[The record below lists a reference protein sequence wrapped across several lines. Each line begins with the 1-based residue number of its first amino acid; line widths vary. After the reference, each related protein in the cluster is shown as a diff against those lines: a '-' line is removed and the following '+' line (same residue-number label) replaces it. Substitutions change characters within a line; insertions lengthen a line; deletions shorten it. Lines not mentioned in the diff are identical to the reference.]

1 MATYLTASKQLLN
14 NYACIST
21 LEPTD
26 IQVGDSIVVASIGAP
41 FNGTFTVLSCPQYE
55 YTGIDSTT
63 GEWLFNENVP
73 RANQVLYACTGDAVE
88 YNAFYTGTVTFT
100 PTCTWV
106 TVANLVT
113 YLGVSITNPSDDYTL
128 ATQAVSA
135 GNQFCSR
142 RRAEAGYNDSLSTS
156 PSGDVTL
163 GTIMYCAAL
172 WRSRGSL
179 ENVFAS
185 FDNMGSAPQQSMTP
199 IVKQL
204 LGIDRPA
211 VA

>member
-1 MATYLTASKQLLN
+1 MATYQTASKQLLD

-26 IQVGDSIVVASIGAP
+26 IQVGDTVVVASLGSP
-41 FNGTFTVLSCPQYE
+41 FNGTYTVLSCPQYK
-55 YTGIDSTT
+55 YTGVDSTT
-63 GEWLFNENVP
+63 GEWLFDATVAIP
-73 RANQVLYACTGDAVE
+73 NQILFACTGSDVDFVAI
-88 YNAFYTGTVTFT
+88 YSGTISFT

-185 FDNMGSAPQQSMTP
+185 FDNMGTAPQQSMTP

>member
-1 MATYLTASKQLLN
+1 MATYATASKQLLD

-26 IQVGDSIVVASIGAP
+26 IQVGDSVVVGALGAP
-41 FNGTFTVLSCPQYE
+41 FNGTFTVLACPQYQYVGVDGE
-55 YTGIDSTT
+55 T
-63 GEWLFNENVP
+63 GEFNYNVNVAVPNQILF
-73 RANQVLYACTGDAVE
+73 ACTGADVE
-88 YNAFYTGTVTFT
+88 FVAIYTGTVAFT
-100 PTCTWV
+100 PTCTWI
-106 TVANLVT
+106 TAANLVT

-128 ATQAVSA
+128 ITQAVSA
-135 GNQFCSR
+135 SNQFCSR
-142 RRAEAGYNDSLSTS
+142 RRAEALYNDNLTTS

-163 GTIMYCAAL
+163 GTLMYAAAL

-185 FDNMGSAPQQSMTP
+185 FDNMGTAPQQSLTP

>member
-1 MATYLTASKQLLN
+1 MATYLTASKQLLD

-26 IQVGDSIVVASIGAP
+26 IQVGDSVVVASIGAP

-55 YTGIDSTT
+55 YVGVDGIT

-73 RANQVLYACTGDAVE
+73 RANQVLFACTGDAVV
-88 YNAFYTGTVTFT
+88 YAAFYTGTVTFT

>member
-26 IQVGDSIVVASIGAP
+26 IQVGDTIVVASISAP

-63 GEWLFNENVP
+63 GEWTFNENVARP
-73 RANQVLYACTGDAVE
+73 NQVLYACTGDAVE
-88 YNAFYTGTVTFT
+88 YAAFYTGTVAFT

-106 TVANLVT
+106 TAANLVT

-128 ATQAVSA
+128 ITQAVSA

-163 GTIMYCAAL
+163 GTLMYCAAL

-185 FDNMGSAPQQSMTP
+185 FEGMGSAPQQSLTP

>member
-26 IQVGDSIVVASIGAP
+26 IQVGDSIVIASVGAP
-41 FNGTFTVLSCPQYE
+41 FDGTFTVLSCPQYE

-63 GEWLFNENVP
+63 GEWTFNETVA
-73 RANQVLYACTGDAVE
+73 RANQVLYACTGTAVE
-88 YNAFYTGTVTFT
+88 YAAFYTGTVAFT

-106 TVANLVT
+106 TAANLVT

-128 ATQAVSA
+128 ITQAVSA

-163 GTIMYCAAL
+163 GTLMYCAAL

-185 FDNMGSAPQQSMTP
+185 FEGMGSAPQQSLTP

>member
-1 MATYLTASKQLLN
+1 AL
-14 NYACIST
+14 
-21 LEPTD
+21 
-26 IQVGDSIVVASIGAP
+26 
-41 FNGTFTVLSCPQYE
+41 PQYK
-55 YTGIDSTT
+55 YIGVDNTT
-63 GEWLFNENVP
+63 GELLYDENIAVP
-73 RANQVLYACTGDAVE
+73 NQLLYACTGSSVE
-88 YNAFYTGTVTFT
+88 FVVDYSGTVTYT
-100 PTCTWV
+100 QTCTWI
-106 TVANLVT
+106 AAADLVT

-128 ATQAVSA
+128 ITQSVSA
-135 GNQFCSR
+135 ANQFCSR
-142 RRAEAGYNDSLSTS
+142 RRAEAGYFDALATS

-163 GTIMYCAAL
+163 GTLMYGAAL

-185 FDNMGSAPQQSMTP
+185 FDGMGTAPQQSLTP

>member
-1 MATYLTASKQLLN
+1 MATYATASKQLLS

-26 IQVGDSIVVASIGAP
+26 IQVGDSVVVGSLGAP
-41 FNGTFTVLSCPQYE
+41 FNGTFTVLNCPQYL
-55 YTGIDSTT
+55 YTGVDGTT
-63 GEWLFNENVP
+63 GEWTFDSNTRIPNQILF
-73 RANQVLYACTGDAVE
+73 ACTGNNVDFA
-88 YNAFYTGTVTFT
+88 AIYTGTVAFT
-100 PTCTWV
+100 PTCTWI
-106 TVANLVT
+106 TAANLIT

-128 ATQAVSA
+128 ITQSVSA
-135 GNQFCSR
+135 ANQFCSR
-142 RRAEAGYNDSLSTS
+142 RRAEASYNDNLTTS

-163 GTIMYCAAL
+163 GTLMYAAAL

-185 FDNMGSAPQQSMTP
+185 FDNMGTAPQQSLTP

>member
-26 IQVGDSIVVASIGAP
+26 IQVGDTIVVASIGAP

-73 RANQVLYACTGDAVE
+73 RANQVLFACTGSAVE
-88 YNAFYTGTVTFT
+88 YAAFYTGQISFT
-100 PTCTWV
+100 PTCSWI

-135 GNQFCSR
+135 SNQFCSR

-163 GTIMYCAAL
+163 GTIMYAAAL

>member
-1 MATYLTASKQLLN
+1 MATYLTASKQLLD
-14 NYACIST
+14 NYACIAT

-26 IQVGDSIVVASIGAP
+26 IQVGDSVVVGALGAP
-41 FNGTFTVLSCPQYE
+41 FNGTFTVLACPQYQ
-55 YTGIDSTT
+55 YLGVDGIT
-63 GEWLFNENVP
+63 GEWLFNETVAVP
-73 RANQVLYACTGDAVE
+73 NQVLFACTGDPVTFVAI
-88 YNAFYTGTVTFT
+88 YTGTVTFT

-106 TVANLVT
+106 TAANLVT

-128 ATQAVSA
+128 ITQAVSA

-142 RRAEAGYNDSLSTS
+142 RRAESGYNDNLSSS

-163 GTIMYCAAL
+163 GCLMYCAAL

-185 FDNMGSAPQQSMTP
+185 FEGMGSAPQQSLTP

-204 LGIDRPA
+204 LGIDRPQ

>member
-1 MATYLTASKQLLN
+1 MATYLTASKQLLD

-26 IQVGDSIVVASIGAP
+26 IQVGDSVVVASIGAP

-55 YTGIDSTT
+55 YVGVDGIT

-88 YNAFYTGTVTFT
+88 YAAFYTGQISFT

-156 PSGDVTL
+156 PRGDVTL

>member
-26 IQVGDSIVVASIGAP
+26 IQVGDSIVVASIASP

-73 RANQVLYACTGDAVE
+73 RANQVLYACTGSAVE
-88 YNAFYTGTVTFT
+88 YAAFYTGEISFT

>member
-1 MATYLTASKQLLN
+1 MATYATASKQLLD

-26 IQVGDSIVVASIGAP
+26 IQVGDSVVVGALGAP

-55 YTGIDSTT
+55 YVGVDGIT

-88 YNAFYTGTVTFT
+88 YAAFYTGTVSFT

-135 GNQFCSR
+135 GNQFASR
-142 RRAEAGYNDSLSTS
+142 RRSEAGYNDSLTTS

>member
-1 MATYLTASKQLLN
+1 MATYATASKQLLD

-26 IQVGDSIVVASIGAP
+26 IQVGDSVVVGALGAP
-41 FNGTFTVLSCPQYE
+41 FDGTFTVLACPQYRFV
-55 YTGIDSTT
+55 GVDSET
-63 GEWLFNENVP
+63 GEFNYDVNVAVPNQILF
-73 RANQVLYACTGDAVE
+73 ACTGDDVE
-88 YNAFYTGTVTFT
+88 FVAIYTGTVAFT
-100 PTCTWV
+100 PTCTWI
-106 TVANLVT
+106 TTANLVT
-113 YLGVSITNPSDDYTL
+113 YLGVSISDPSDDFTL
-128 ATQAVSA
+128 ITQAVSA
-135 GNQFCSR
+135 SNQFCSR
-142 RRAEAGYNDSLSTS
+142 RRAEAGYNDSLSVS

-163 GTIMYCAAL
+163 GTLMYAAAL

-185 FDNMGSAPQQSMTP
+185 FEGMGSAPQQSLTP

>member
-1 MATYLTASKQLLN
+1 
-14 NYACIST
+14 
-21 LEPTD
+21 
-26 IQVGDSIVVASIGAP
+26 
-41 FNGTFTVLSCPQYE
+41 
-55 YTGIDSTT
+55 
-63 GEWLFNENVP
+63 
-73 RANQVLYACTGDAVE
+73 LYACTGDNVE
-88 YNAFYTGTVTFT
+88 FFAIYTGTVAFT
-100 PTCTWV
+100 PTCQWISAV
-106 TVANLVT
+106 NLVT

-128 ATQAVSA
+128 ITQSVSA
-135 GNQFCSR
+135 ANQFCSR
-142 RRAEAGYNDSLSTS
+142 RRAEAGYNDNLTTS

-163 GTIMYCAAL
+163 GVLMYAAAL

-185 FDNMGSAPQQSMTP
+185 FDNMGTAPQQSLTP

>member
-1 MATYLTASKQLLN
+1 
-14 NYACIST
+14 
-21 LEPTD
+21 
-26 IQVGDSIVVASIGAP
+26 
-41 FNGTFTVLSCPQYE
+41 VLKCPQYK
-55 YTGIDSTT
+55 YTGVDSTT
-63 GEWLFNENVP
+63 GEWFFDETIAIPNQLLF
-73 RANQVLYACTGDAVE
+73 ACTGDNVDFTAI
-88 YNAFYTGTVTFT
+88 YTGTVAFT
-100 PTCTWV
+100 PTCTWI
-106 TVANLVT
+106 TTANLVT
-113 YLGVSITNPSDDYTL
+113 YLGVSISDPSDDFTL
-128 ATQAVSA
+128 ITQAVSA

-142 RRAEAGYNDSLSTS
+142 RRAEAGYNDSLSVS

-163 GTIMYCAAL
+163 GTLMYAAAL

-185 FDNMGSAPQQSMTP
+185 FEGMGSAPQQSLTP

>member
-26 IQVGDSIVVASIGAP
+26 IQVGDSIVVASVGAP
-41 FNGTFTVLSCPQYE
+41 FDGTFTVLSCPQYE

-63 GEWLFNENVP
+63 GEWTFNETVA
-73 RANQVLYACTGDAVE
+73 RANQVLYACTGTAVE
-88 YNAFYTGTVTFT
+88 YAAFYTGNVSFT
-100 PTCTWV
+100 PTCSWV
-106 TVANLVT
+106 TAANLVT

-128 ATQAVSA
+128 ITQAVSA

-163 GTIMYCAAL
+163 GTLMYCAAL

-185 FDNMGSAPQQSMTP
+185 FDNMGSAPQQSLTP

>member
-1 MATYLTASKQLLN
+1 MATYLTASKQLVS
-14 NYACIST
+14 NYACIAT

-55 YTGIDSTT
+55 YTGINSTT
-63 GEWLFNENVP
+63 GEWIFDENVP
-73 RANQVLYACTGDAVE
+73 RANQMLFACTGSNVE
-88 YNAFYTGTVTFT
+88 YVAIYTGTVAFT

-185 FDNMGSAPQQSMTP
+185 FDNMGAAPQQSMTP

>member
-1 MATYLTASKQLLN
+1 MATYLTASKQLLD
-14 NYACIST
+14 NYAFIST

-26 IQVGDSIVVASIGAP
+26 IQVGDSVVVASLGAP
-41 FNGTFTVLSCPQYE
+41 FNGTFTVLACPQYQ
-55 YTGIDSTT
+55 YTGVDGVT
-63 GEWLFNENVP
+63 GEFNYNVNVAVPNQILF
-73 RANQVLYACTGDAVE
+73 ACTGDDVE
-88 YNAFYTGTVTFT
+88 FVAIYSGSVSFT
-100 PTCTWV
+100 PTCSWV

>member
-1 MATYLTASKQLLN
+1 MATYLTASKQLLD

-26 IQVGDSIVVASIGAP
+26 IQVGDSVVVGSLGAP
-41 FNGTFTVLSCPQYE
+41 FDGTFTVLKCLQYK
-55 YTGIDSTT
+55 YTGVDSTT
-63 GEWLFNENVP
+63 GEWFFDETLPIPNQLLF
-73 RANQVLYACTGDAVE
+73 ACVGADLDFVAI
-88 YNAFYTGTVTFT
+88 YTGTVAFT

-106 TVANLVT
+106 TAANLVT

-128 ATQAVSA
+128 ITQAVSA

-163 GTIMYCAAL
+163 GTLMYCAAL

-185 FDNMGSAPQQSMTP
+185 FEGMGSAPQQSLTP

>member
-1 MATYLTASKQLLN
+1 MATYLTASKQLLD
-14 NYACIST
+14 NYACLST
-21 LEPTD
+21 LEATD
-26 IQVGDSIVVASIGAP
+26 IQVGDTVVVASLGSP
-41 FNGTFTVLSCPQYE
+41 FNGTYTVLSCPQYK
-55 YTGIDSTT
+55 YTGVDSTT
-63 GEWLFNENVP
+63 GEWIFDATIAIP
-73 RANQVLYACTGDAVE
+73 NQVLFACTGNDVDFVAI
-88 YNAFYTGTVTFT
+88 YTGTISFT
-100 PTCTWV
+100 PTCSWV

-163 GTIMYCAAL
+163 GTIMYSAAL

-185 FDNMGSAPQQSMTP
+185 FDNMGAAPQQSMTP

>member
-1 MATYLTASKQLLN
+1 MATYATASKQLTD

-26 IQVGDSIVVASIGAP
+26 IQVGDTVVVGALGAP
-41 FNGTFTVLSCPQYE
+41 FNGTFTVLACPQYQ
-55 YTGIDSTT
+55 YVGVDGIT
-63 GEWLFNENVP
+63 GEFNYNVNVAVP
-73 RANQVLYACTGDAVE
+73 NQVLFACTGSDVE
-88 YNAFYTGTVTFT
+88 FVVDFAGTVSFQ

-106 TVANLVT
+106 TAANLVT

-128 ATQAVSA
+128 ITQAVSA
-135 GNQFCSR
+135 GCQFASR

-163 GTIMYCAAL
+163 GTLMYCAAL

-185 FDNMGSAPQQSMTP
+185 FEGMGSAPQQSLTP

>member
-1 MATYLTASKQLLN
+1 MATYATASKQLLD

-26 IQVGDSIVVASIGAP
+26 IQVGDSVVVGGLGAP
-41 FNGTFTVLSCPQYE
+41 FNGTFTVLACPQYQ
-55 YTGIDSTT
+55 YVGVDGVT
-63 GEWLFNENVP
+63 GEFNYNVNVAVPNQILF
-73 RANQVLYACTGDAVE
+73 ACTGTDVE
-88 YNAFYTGTVTFT
+88 FVAIYTGTVSFT

-106 TVANLVT
+106 TAANLVT

-128 ATQAVSA
+128 ITQAVSA

-163 GTIMYCAAL
+163 GTLMYCAAL

-185 FDNMGSAPQQSMTP
+185 FEGMGSAPQQSLTP

>member
-1 MATYLTASKQLLN
+1 MATYLTASKQLLD

-26 IQVGDSIVVASIGAP
+26 IQVGDSVVVASIGAP

-55 YTGIDSTT
+55 YVGVDGIT

-88 YNAFYTGTVTFT
+88 YAAFYTGTVSFT

-113 YLGVSITNPSDDYTL
+113 YLGVSIINPSDDYTL

>member
-1 MATYLTASKQLLN
+1 MATYATASKQLLD

-26 IQVGDSIVVASIGAP
+26 IQVGDSITVGSLGAP
-41 FNGTFTVLSCPQYE
+41 FNGTYTVLNCPQYE
-55 YTGIDSTT
+55 YTGVDGTT
-63 GEWLFNENVP
+63 GEWLFNDTRP
-73 RANQVLYACTGDAVE
+73 IPNQLLFACTGDDVNFA
-88 YNAFYTGTVTFT
+88 AIYTGTVAFT
-100 PTCTWV
+100 PTCTWI
-106 TVANLVT
+106 TAANLIT

-128 ATQAVSA
+128 ITQSVSA

-163 GTIMYCAAL
+163 GTLMYSAAL

-185 FDNMGSAPQQSMTP
+185 FDNMGTAPQQSLTP